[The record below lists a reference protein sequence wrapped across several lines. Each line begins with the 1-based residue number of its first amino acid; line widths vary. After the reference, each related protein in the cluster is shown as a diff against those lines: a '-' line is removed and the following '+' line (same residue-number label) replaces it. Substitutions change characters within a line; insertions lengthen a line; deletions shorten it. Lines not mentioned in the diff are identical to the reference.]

1 MKAPTKPVSPGREGR
16 MVRSHDAARSDPL
29 PNFLVI
35 GAMKAGTTSLF
46 RYLEPHPEVFMP
58 RLKELDFFI
67 AEGNWGR
74 GIGWYR
80 HQFRQAGQRAVAIG
94 EASPTYSKYPQFDGV
109 PERIAGAVPAIR
121 LIYVVRDPVERIR
134 SHYSHRV
141 LVGSESNPIEV
152 AVSED
157 PSYLDCSRYA
167 MQIGR
172 YMDWFDRE
180 QLLIVRS
187 EDLRSR
193 RTETLSG
200 VHRFLGVDP
209 DVVPPT
215 IDEEFFVT
223 RERESYPAF
232 VWWTRR
238 GLKHLVPER
247 HRWRIRR
254 TINQALTVPTWM
266 RHNIDQGAIENAP
279 ASSEPPIGNGEPIP
293 PMSRALRARL
303 ADELREDVVALH
315 RYMPEGFDG
324 WGIAA

>member
-1 MKAPTKPVSPGREGR
+1 MTVFTTRQSHGRER
-16 MVRSHDAARSDPL
+16 RLTRPADAAGSDPL

-46 RYLEPHPEVFMP
+46 RYLEPHPQIFMP

-74 GIGWYR
+74 GIDWYR
-80 HQFRQAGQRAVAIG
+80 HQFRQAGEGSIAIG

-109 PERIAGAVPAIR
+109 PERIALALPRVR

-141 LVGSESNPIEV
+141 LVGSESNPIDV
-152 AVSED
+152 AVVED

-167 MQIGR
+167 LQIGR

-187 EDLRSR
+187 EDLRSCRTQTLR
-193 RTETLSG
+193 R

-209 DVVPPT
+209 DVLPPT

-223 RERESYPAF
+223 SERESYPAF

-238 GLKHLVPER
+238 GLKHLVPPR

-254 TINQALTVPTWM
+254 SINQALTVPAWM
-266 RHNIDQGAIENAP
+266 KRAVDRRTLERSP
-279 ASSEPPIGNGEPIP
+279 EASPGDGELDPHV
-293 PMSRALRARL
+293 SRALRARL
-303 ADELREDVVALH
+303 ADGLREDIVALR
-315 RYMPEGFDG
+315 RYMPDGFDG
-324 WGIAA
+324 WGIA